1 MTENKDNQIKF
12 DPGSPIGCGIAIVVF
27 AFAIVSLNWGFFT
40 SMTDWGLKDGD
51 NLPFYHLYDFKGN
64 GKYKDTLGFW
74 VHQYLN
80 VPSLIIVIFGTL
92 TALIISLPLDRISN
106 VPKILSNI
114 WKTENWS
121 YLGVIDQICDYAAK
135 ARKSG
140 TFSLDKEVQNL
151 PEGYMKDWLDL
162 MITERDP
169 KKLKIYMF
177 TEMANMANR
186 HKNGADFFKK
196 GEKYAPSFGMMGTVM
211 GLIVMMN
218 GFELEGK
225 ELSETMTDLLGGMG
239 TALITTLYG
248 VLLANFVFGPI
259 AGKLETLS
267 SIEVRHRTVVMEGIM
282 SIHSREHPIIVKERL
297 MTFVPIADK
306 EIEYKTDEK

>member
-1 MTENKDNQIKF
+1 MKEEKEIQIKF
-12 DPGSPIGCGIAIVVF
+12 DPGSPIGCGIAVIVVL
-27 AFAIVSLNWGFFT
+27 FAIVSLNWGFFT
-40 SMTDWGLKDGD
+40 SMTDWSLKDGE
-51 NLPFYHLYDFKGN
+51 NLPFYYIYDFKGQ
-64 GKYKDTLGFW
+64 GRYKDTLIFW
-74 VHQYLN
+74 IHQYFN
-80 VPSLIIVIFGTL
+80 VPSLVIVIFGTL
-92 TALIISLPLDRISN
+92 TALVISLPLDRISN

-121 YLGVIDQICDYAAK
+121 YIDIIDQICDYAAK

-151 PEGYMKDWLDL
+151 PSGYMKDWLDL

-248 VLLANFVFGPI
+248 VLLANFIFGPI

-267 SIEVRHRTVVMEGIM
+267 GIEVRHRTVVMEGIM

-306 EIEYKTDEK
+306 AIKVDVDEK

>member
-1 MTENKDNQIKF
+1 VAVDKESQIKF
-12 DPGSPIGCGIAIVVF
+12 DPGSPIGCGIAILVF
-27 AFAIVSLNWGFFT
+27 TFAIVSLNWGFFT
-40 SMTDWGLKDGD
+40 SMTDWGLKDGE
-51 NLPFYHLYDFKGN
+51 NLPFYHFYDFKGN

-92 TALIISLPLDRISN
+92 TALVISLPLDRISN

-121 YLGVIDQICDYAAK
+121 YLDVIDQICDYAAK

-306 EIEYKTDEK
+306 EIEYKTVEK

>member
-1 MTENKDNQIKF
+1 MPEEKENQIKF
-12 DPGSPIGCGIAIVVF
+12 DPGSPIGCGIAILVF

-40 SMTDWGLKDGD
+40 SMTDWSLKDGE
-51 NLPFYHLYDFKGN
+51 NLPFYHLYDFKGQ
-64 GKYKDTLGFW
+64 GRYKDTLFFW
-74 VHQYLN
+74 IHQYLN
-80 VPSLIIVIFGTL
+80 VPSLVIVIFGTL

-121 YLGVIDQICDYAAK
+121 YIGVIDQICEYAAK
-135 ARKSG
+135 ARKHG
-140 TFSLDKEVQNL
+140 TFSLDKEVQTL

-169 KKLKIYMF
+169 KKLKTYMF

-248 VLLANFVFGPI
+248 VLLANFIFGPI

-267 SIEVRHRTVVMEGIM
+267 GIEVRHRTVVMEGIM

-306 EIEYKTDEK
+306 EIEQKPEGK

>member
-1 MTENKDNQIKF
+1 MAVDKESQIKF
-12 DPGSPIGCGIAIVVF
+12 DPGSPIGCGIAILVF
-27 AFAIVSLNWGFFT
+27 TFAIVSLNWGFFT
-40 SMTDWGLKDGD
+40 SMTDWGLKDGE
-51 NLPFYHLYDFKGN
+51 NLPFYHFYDFKGN

-74 VHQYLN
+74 IHQYLN

-92 TALIISLPLDRISN
+92 TALVISLPLDRISN

-121 YLGVIDQICDYAAK
+121 YLDVIDQICDYAAK

-306 EIEYKTDEK
+306 EIEYKTVEK

>member
-1 MTENKDNQIKF
+1 M
-12 DPGSPIGCGIAIVVF
+12 A
-27 AFAIVSLNWGFFT
+27 
-40 SMTDWGLKDGD
+40 
-51 NLPFYHLYDFKGN
+51 
-64 GKYKDTLGFW
+64 
-74 VHQYLN
+74 
-80 VPSLIIVIFGTL
+80 
-92 TALIISLPLDRISN
+92 
-106 VPKILSNI
+106 
-114 WKTENWS
+114 
-121 YLGVIDQICDYAAK
+121 VIDQICDYAAK
-135 ARKSG
+135 ARKHG
-140 TFSLDKEVQNL
+140 TFSLDKEVQTL

-169 KKLKIYMF
+169 KKLKTYMF

-248 VLLANFVFGPI
+248 VLLANFIFGPI

-267 SIEVRHRTVVMEGIM
+267 GIEVRHRTVVMEGIM

-306 EIEYKTDEK
+306 DIEQKPDQK

>member
-1 MTENKDNQIKF
+1 MSDTKENKNKF
-12 DPGSPIGCGIAIVVF
+12 DSGSPIGCGLAVVVF
-27 AFAIVSLNWGFFT
+27 FFAIISLNAEFFT
-40 SMTDWGLKDGD
+40 SMSDWSLRDAPGVSDT
-51 NLPFYHLYDFKGN
+51 
-64 GKYKDTLGFW
+64 GKYKDSTFFW
-74 VHQYLN
+74 FHQYFN
-80 VPSLIIVIFGTL
+80 IPSLIIVIFGTI
-92 TALIISLPLDRISN
+92 TALVISLPLDRISN
-106 VPKILSNI
+106 VPKIISNI
-114 WKTENWS
+114 WKTEDWS
-121 YLGVIDQICDYAAK
+121 YIGVIEQICDYAAK
-135 ARKSG
+135 ARKKG
-140 TFSLDKEVQNL
+140 TFSLDQDVQNL
-151 PEGYMKDWLDL
+151 SEGYMKDWLDL

-169 KKLKIYMF
+169 QKLKTYMF

-225 ELSETMTDLLGGMG
+225 DLSETMTGLLGGMG

-248 VLLANFVFGPI
+248 VLLANFIFGPI

-267 SIEVRHRTVVMEGIM
+267 SIEVRHRTVIMEGIM

-297 MTFVPIADK
+297 MTFVPAADK
-306 EIEYKTDEK
+306 IIESSKKE

>member
-1 MTENKDNQIKF
+1 MPEEKDNQIKF
-12 DPGSPIGCGIAIVVF
+12 DPGSPIGCGIALVVF
-27 AFAIVSLNWGFFT
+27 AFAIVSLNYEWFT
-40 SMTDWGLKDGD
+40 SLTDWSLYSGD
-51 NLPFYHLYDFKGN
+51 NLPWYHIHDFKDQGN
-64 GKYKDTLGFW
+64 YKDTLFFW
-74 VHQYLN
+74 IHQYLN
-80 VPSLIIVIFGTL
+80 FPSLIIVILGTL

-121 YLGVIDQICDYAAK
+121 YIGVIDQIWEYAAK
-135 ARKSG
+135 ARKHG
-140 TFSLDKEVQNL
+140 TFSLDKEVQTL

-169 KKLKIYMF
+169 KKLKTYMF

-225 ELSETMTDLLGGMG
+225 ELSETMTALLGGMG
-239 TALITTLYG
+239 AALITPLYG
-248 VLLANFVFGPI
+248 VLLANFIFGPI

-267 SIEVRHRTVVMEGIM
+267 GIEVRHRTVVMEGIM
-282 SIHSREHPIIVKERL
+282 SIHSREPPIIVKERL
-297 MTFVPIADK
+297 MAFVPIADK
-306 EIEYKTDEK
+306 

>member
-1 MTENKDNQIKF
+1 MSQENQSQIKF
-12 DPGSPIGCGIAIVVF
+12 DPGSPIGCGLAVLVF
-27 AFAIVSLNWGFFT
+27 IFAIVSLNMDFFT
-40 SMTDWGLKDGD
+40 EMTNWSLKDT
-51 NLPFYHLYDFKGN
+51 PEM
-64 GKYKDTLGFW
+64 KYKDTTTFW
-74 VHQYLN
+74 FMQYAN
-80 VPSLIIVIFGTL
+80 IPSLVIVIFGTI
-92 TALIISLPLDRISN
+92 TALVISLPLDRISN

-114 WKTENWS
+114 WKTEKWS
-121 YLGVIDQICDYAAK
+121 YMGIIDQICDYASK

-151 PEGYMKDWLDL
+151 PNGYMKDWLDL

-297 MTFVPIADK
+297 MTFVPVADK
-306 EIEYKTDEK
+306 QTKVDDGEK

>member
-1 MTENKDNQIKF
+1 MPEEIKTRVKF
-12 DPGSPIGCGIAIVVF
+12 DPGSPLGCGIAILVF

-40 SMTDWGLKDGD
+40 SMTDWGLKDGE
-51 NLPFYHLYDFKGN
+51 NLPFYHFYDFKGN

-80 VPSLIIVIFGTL
+80 VPSLVIVIFGTL
-92 TALIISLPLDRISN
+92 TALVISLPLDRISN

-121 YLGVIDQICDYAAK
+121 YIGVIDQICDYAAK

-140 TFSLDKEVQNL
+140 TFSLDKEVQAL
-151 PEGYMKDWLDL
+151 PDGYMRDWLDL

-306 EIEYKTDEK
+306 QIKVDGGEK

>member
-1 MTENKDNQIKF
+1 MADLQENKYKF
-12 DPGSPIGCGIAIVVF
+12 DSGSPIGCGLAIVVF
-27 AFAIVSLNWGFFT
+27 IFAIISLNAEMFT
-40 SMTDWGLKDGD
+40 NMSNWDLKNYADGT
-51 NLPFYHLYDFKGN
+51 
-64 GKYKDTLGFW
+64 KYKDTTFFW
-74 VHQYLN
+74 FHQYFN
-80 VPSLIIVIFGTL
+80 MPSLIIVILGTI

-106 VPKILSNI
+106 VPKILTNI

-121 YLGVIDQICDYAAK
+121 YMDVIEQICSYAAI

-140 TFSLDKEVQNL
+140 TYALDKDVQNL
-151 PEGYMKDWLDL
+151 PSGYMKDWLDL

-169 KKLKIYMF
+169 VKLKTYMF
-177 TEMANMANR
+177 TEMANVSIR

-218 GFELEGK
+218 GFDLDGK
-225 ELSETMTDLLGGMG
+225 DLSTVMTGLLGGMG

-248 VLLANFVFGPI
+248 VLLANFIFGPI

-267 SIEVRHRTVVMEGIM
+267 SIEVRHRTVMMEGIM
-282 SIHSREHPIIVKERL
+282 SIHSLTHPIIIRERL
-297 MTFVPIADK
+297 MTFVPAAEK
-306 EIEYKTDEK
+306 ELEVDSKE

>member
-1 MTENKDNQIKF
+1 MPEKKEGQIKF
-12 DPGSPIGCGIAIVVF
+12 DPGSPIGCGIAVIVVL
-27 AFAIVSLNWGFFT
+27 FAIVSLNWGFFT
-40 SMTDWGLKDGD
+40 SMTDWDLYSGE
-51 NLPFYHLYDFKGN
+51 NLPWYHLHDFKGQ
-64 GKYKDTLGFW
+64 GRYKDTLIFW
-74 VHQYLN
+74 IHQYFN
-80 VPSLIIVIFGTL
+80 VPSLVIVIFGTL
-92 TALIISLPLDRISN
+92 TALVISLPLDRISN

-121 YLGVIDQICDYAAK
+121 YIGVIDQICDYAAK

-151 PEGYMKDWLDL
+151 PSGYMKDWLDL

-248 VLLANFVFGPI
+248 VLLANFIFGPI

-267 SIEVRHRTVVMEGIM
+267 GIEVRHRTVVMEGIM

-306 EIEYKTDEK
+306 IIKADVNEK

>member
-1 MTENKDNQIKF
+1 MSEEKEIKIKF
-12 DPGSPIGCGIAIVVF
+12 DPGSPIGCGLAVLVF
-27 AFAIVSLNWGFFT
+27 AFAIVSLNADFFT
-40 SMTDWGLKDGD
+40 SMTDWSLKDT
-51 NLPFYHLYDFKGN
+51 PEM
-64 GKYKDTLGFW
+64 KYKDTKIFW
-74 VHQYLN
+74 VMQYFN
-80 VPSLIIVIFGTL
+80 IPSLIIVIFGTI
-92 TALIISLPLDRISN
+92 TALVISLPLDRISN

-121 YLGVIDQICDYAAK
+121 YLGIIDQICDYAAK
-135 ARKSG
+135 ARKHG

-151 PEGYMKDWLDL
+151 PDGYMRDWLDL

-169 KKLKIYMF
+169 KKLKTYMF

-248 VLLANFVFGPI
+248 VLLANFIFGPI

-267 SIEVRHRTVVMEGIM
+267 GIEVRHRTVVMEGIM

-297 MTFVPIADK
+297 MTFVPVADK
-306 EIEYKTDEK
+306 DIEHKEDEK

>member
-1 MTENKDNQIKF
+1 MPEEKDNQIKF
-12 DPGSPIGCGIAIVVF
+12 DPGSPIGCGLAVLVF
-27 AFAIVSLNWGFFT
+27 LFAIVSLNMDFFT
-40 SMTDWGLKDGD
+40 NMTDWSLKDT
-51 NLPFYHLYDFKGN
+51 PET
-64 GKYKDTLGFW
+64 KYKDTTKFW
-74 VHQYLN
+74 FMQYLN
-80 VPSLIIVIFGTL
+80 IPSLIIVIFGTI
-92 TALIISLPLDRISN
+92 TALVISLPLDRISN

-135 ARKSG
+135 ARKHG
-140 TFSLDKEVQNL
+140 TFSLDKEVQTL

-169 KKLKIYMF
+169 KKLKTYMF

-248 VLLANFVFGPI
+248 VLFANFIFGPI

-267 SIEVRHRTVVMEGIM
+267 GIEVRHRTVVMEGIM
-282 SIHSREHPIIVKERL
+282 SIHAREHPIIVKERL

-306 EIEYKTDEK
+306 ENDYKVDEK

>member
-1 MTENKDNQIKF
+1 M
-12 DPGSPIGCGIAIVVF
+12 
-27 AFAIVSLNWGFFT
+27 
-40 SMTDWGLKDGD
+40 
-51 NLPFYHLYDFKGN
+51 
-64 GKYKDTLGFW
+64 
-74 VHQYLN
+74 
-80 VPSLIIVIFGTL
+80 PSLIIVILGTI

-106 VPKILSNI
+106 VPKILTNI

-121 YLGVIDQICDYAAK
+121 YMDVIEQICSYAAI

-140 TFSLDKEVQNL
+140 TYALDKDVQNL
-151 PEGYMKDWLDL
+151 PSGYMKDWLDL

-169 KKLKIYMF
+169 VKLKTYMF
-177 TEMANMANR
+177 TEMANVSIR

-218 GFELEGK
+218 GFDLDGK
-225 ELSETMTDLLGGMG
+225 DLSEVMTGLLGGMG

-248 VLLANFVFGPI
+248 VLLANFIFGPI

-267 SIEVRHRTVVMEGIM
+267 SIEVRHRTVMMEGIM
-282 SIHSREHPIIVKERL
+282 SIHSLTHPIIIRERL
-297 MTFVPIADK
+297 MTFVPAAEK
-306 EIEYKTDEK
+306 ELEVDSKE

>member
-1 MTENKDNQIKF
+1 MPEEKDNQIKF
-12 DPGSPIGCGIAIVVF
+12 DPGSPIGCGLAVLVF
-27 AFAIVSLNWGFFT
+27 LFAIVSLNMDFFT
-40 SMTDWGLKDGD
+40 NMTDWSLKDT
-51 NLPFYHLYDFKGN
+51 PET
-64 GKYKDTLGFW
+64 KYKDTTTFW
-74 VHQYLN
+74 FMQYLN
-80 VPSLIIVIFGTL
+80 IPSLVIVIFGTI
-92 TALIISLPLDRISN
+92 TALVISLPLDRISN

-135 ARKSG
+135 ARKHG
-140 TFSLDKEVQNL
+140 TFSLDKEVQTL

-169 KKLKIYMF
+169 KKLKTYMF

-248 VLLANFVFGPI
+248 VLFANFIFGPI

-267 SIEVRHRTVVMEGIM
+267 GIEVRHRTVVMEGIM

-297 MTFVPIADK
+297 MTFVPVADK
-306 EIEYKTDEK
+306 ENEDKVDEK

>member
-1 MTENKDNQIKF
+1 MPEEKDNQIKF
-12 DPGSPIGCGIAIVVF
+12 DPGSPIGCGLAVLVF
-27 AFAIVSLNWGFFT
+27 LFAIVSLNMDFFT
-40 SMTDWGLKDGD
+40 NMTDWSLKDT
-51 NLPFYHLYDFKGN
+51 PET
-64 GKYKDTLGFW
+64 KYKDTTTFW
-74 VHQYLN
+74 FMQYLN
-80 VPSLIIVIFGTL
+80 IPSLIIVIFGTIK
-92 TALIISLPLDRISN
+92 ALVISLPLDRISN

-121 YLGVIDQICDYAAK
+121 YLGVIDQICDYSAM
-135 ARKSG
+135 ARKNG
-140 TFSLDKEVQNL
+140 TFSLDKELQTL

-169 KKLKIYMF
+169 KKLKTYMF

-248 VLLANFVFGPI
+248 VLFANFIFGPI

-267 SIEVRHRTVVMEGIM
+267 GIEVRHRTVVMEGIM

-306 EIEYKTDEK
+306 ENENKVDEK

>member
-1 MTENKDNQIKF
+1 MPEEKESQIRF
-12 DPGSPIGCGIAIVVF
+12 DPGSPIGCGIAILVF

-40 SMTDWGLKDGD
+40 SMTDWALKDGE
-51 NLPFYHLYDFKGN
+51 NLPFYHLHDFKGQ
-64 GKYKDTLGFW
+64 GRYKDTLFFW
-74 VHQYLN
+74 IHQYLN
-80 VPSLIIVIFGTL
+80 VPSLVIVIFGTL

-121 YLGVIDQICDYAAK
+121 YIGVIDQICDYAAK
-135 ARKSG
+135 ARKNG
-140 TFSLDKEVQNL
+140 TFSLDKEVQTL

-169 KKLKIYMF
+169 KKLKTYMF

-248 VLLANFVFGPI
+248 VLLANFIFGPI

-267 SIEVRHRTVVMEGIM
+267 GIEVRHRTVVMEGIM

-306 EIEYKTDEK
+306 EIEKTIEQK

>member
-1 MTENKDNQIKF
+1 MPEEKDNQIKF
-12 DPGSPIGCGIAIVVF
+12 DPGSPIGCGLAVLVF
-27 AFAIVSLNWGFFT
+27 LFAIVSLNMDFFT
-40 SMTDWGLKDGD
+40 NMTDWSLKDT
-51 NLPFYHLYDFKGN
+51 PET
-64 GKYKDTLGFW
+64 KYKDTTIFW
-74 VHQYLN
+74 FMQYLN
-80 VPSLIIVIFGTL
+80 IPSLIIVIFGTI
-92 TALIISLPLDRISN
+92 TALVISLPLDRISN

-135 ARKSG
+135 ARKHG
-140 TFSLDKEVQNL
+140 TFSLDKEVQTL

-169 KKLKIYMF
+169 KKLKTYMF

-248 VLLANFVFGPI
+248 VLFANFIFGPI

-267 SIEVRHRTVVMEGIM
+267 GIEVRHRTVVMEGIM

-306 EIEYKTDEK
+306 ENENKVDEK

>member
-1 MTENKDNQIKF
+1 MPEGKDNQIKF
-12 DPGSPIGCGIAIVVF
+12 DPGSPIGCGLAVLVF
-27 AFAIVSLNWGFFT
+27 LFAIVSLNMDFFT
-40 SMTDWGLKDGD
+40 NMTDWSLKDT
-51 NLPFYHLYDFKGN
+51 PET
-64 GKYKDTLGFW
+64 KYKDTTTFW
-74 VHQYLN
+74 FMQYLN
-80 VPSLIIVIFGTL
+80 IPSLIIVIFGTI
-92 TALIISLPLDRISN
+92 TALVISLPLDRISN

-135 ARKSG
+135 ARKHG
-140 TFSLDKEVQNL
+140 TFSLDKEVQTL

-169 KKLKIYMF
+169 KKLKTYMF

-248 VLLANFVFGPI
+248 VLFANFIFGPI

-267 SIEVRHRTVVMEGIM
+267 GIEVRHRTVVMEGIM
-282 SIHSREHPIIVKERL
+282 SIHAREHPIIVKERL

-306 EIEYKTDEK
+306 ENENKVDEK

>member
-1 MTENKDNQIKF
+1 MTENKENRIKF
-12 DPGSPIGCGIAIVVF
+12 DPGSPIGCGIAIIVF
-27 AFAIVSLNWGFFT
+27 GFAIVSLNWGFFT

-64 GKYKDTLGFW
+64 GRYKDTLGFW

-92 TALIISLPLDRISN
+92 TALVISLPLDRISN

-306 EIEYKTDEK
+306 EIDLKADEK

>member
-1 MTENKDNQIKF
+1 ME
-12 DPGSPIGCGIAIVVF
+12 IAIIVF
-27 AFAIVSLNWGFFT
+27 TFAIVSLNWGFFT
-40 SMTDWGLKDGD
+40 SMTDWGLKDGE

-162 MITERDP
+162 MITERD
-169 KKLKIYMF
+169 LK
-177 TEMANMANR
+177 N
-186 HKNGADFFKK
+186 
-196 GEKYAPSFGMMGTVM
+196 
-211 GLIVMMN
+211 
-218 GFELEGK
+218 
-225 ELSETMTDLLGGMG
+225 
-239 TALITTLYG
+239 
-248 VLLANFVFGPI
+248 
-259 AGKLETLS
+259 
-267 SIEVRHRTVVMEGIM
+267 
-282 SIHSREHPIIVKERL
+282 
-297 MTFVPIADK
+297 
-306 EIEYKTDEK
+306 

>member
-1 MTENKDNQIKF
+1 MPEEKDNQIKF
-12 DPGSPIGCGIAIVVF
+12 DPGSPIGCGLAVLVF
-27 AFAIVSLNWGFFT
+27 LFAIVSLNMDFFT
-40 SMTDWGLKDGD
+40 NMTDWSLKDT
-51 NLPFYHLYDFKGN
+51 PEA
-64 GKYKDTLGFW
+64 KYKDTTTFW
-74 VHQYLN
+74 FMQYLN
-80 VPSLIIVIFGTL
+80 IPSLIIVIFGTI
-92 TALIISLPLDRISN
+92 TALVISLPLDRISN

-135 ARKSG
+135 ARKHG
-140 TFSLDKEVQNL
+140 TFSLDKEVQTL

-169 KKLKIYMF
+169 KKLKTYMF

-248 VLLANFVFGPI
+248 VLFANFIFGPI

-267 SIEVRHRTVVMEGIM
+267 GIEVRHRTVVMEGIM
-282 SIHSREHPIIVKERL
+282 SIHAREHPIIVKERL
-297 MTFVPIADK
+297 MTFVPVADK
-306 EIEYKTDEK
+306 ENDYKVDEK